1 MKITD
6 NKYEIGQLV
15 YLKTD
20 TEQFQRIV
28 TAITLRETGIIYELS
43 CGEKVSCNYEF
54 EITEQINI
62 GMKIT

>member
-20 TEQFQRIV
+20 VEQYQRIV
-28 TAITLRETGIIYELS
+28 TAITLRESGIIYEL
-43 CGEKVSCNYEF
+43 CQGEKVSSHYEF
-54 EITEQINI
+54 EINEQINI
-62 GMKIT
+62 EIKIH

>member
-20 TEQFQRIV
+20 TEQYQRII
-28 TAITLRETGIIYELS
+28 TAITLRETGIIYEVS
-43 CGEKVSCNYEF
+43 QGEKVSSHYEF

-62 GMKIT
+62 EIKVT